1 MQFCAERLT
10 KMNDI
15 AEIKWNLNVKT
26 GTQIRK
32 LNGGNLA
39 PNIANEM
46 AGSNIRKSFKELNL
60 AFTRLHDAPL
70 VNAGCR
76 LVDISHIF
84 PLFHL
89 DENDSRNYDFSYT
102 DDYITNCIKDAGTP
116 VFYRLGE
123 SIDHSINKYK
133 INPPSDVDKWINI
146 CSNIIRHY
154 TEGLWNGFK
163 YDIKY
168 WEIWNEPECSGN
180 KKLDP
185 NAKNLMWLGTID
197 EFNEFYVK
205 TATELKKRFPHLM
218 IGGPA
223 HCNFDSESGINLNFI
238 KYCAAHKAP
247 LDFYSY
253 HCYSADPCGWIQ
265 QTPAKIRKF
274 LDDNGYPDTE
284 IHLNEWHYMP
294 ADWHRLRNDTGYK
307 THMYEEEMKGLD
319 SAAYLTTVMALWQ
332 DTPLSYGAY
341 YTCNNSNWGCY
352 INGSTRPA
360 PSWYGLKAFGEIVR
374 YPVRLQAESSVKN
387 VTVIAGEDE
396 NGEKA
401 MLISA
406 FQTGNYDY
414 RITLDTKVV
423 PEQCEIRLLDNY
435 HNLSLAEEAVVEGNT
450 ITLSSDSHSAC
461 ILIKIHKK
469 LSPTPL

>member
-1 MQFCAERLT
+1 MQKGSKE
-10 KMNDI
+10 MNDV

-32 LNGGNLA
+32 LNGGNLG

-46 AGSNIRKSFKELNL
+46 AGGNIRASFKELNL
-60 AFTRLHDAPL
+60 AFARLHDAPL
-70 VNAGCR
+70 NNAGCR

-89 DENDSRNYDFSYT
+89 DENDPRNYDFSYT
-102 DDYITNCIKDAGTP
+102 DDYIKNCIEDAGTP

-133 INPPSDVDKWINI
+133 ITPPSDVDKWINI

-168 WEIWNEPECSGN
+168 WEIWNEPECGGN

-205 TATELKKRFPHLM
+205 TATGLKKRFPHLM

-223 HCNFDSESGINLNFI
+223 HCGFDSMPDINLNFI
-238 KYCAAHKAP
+238 KYCAEHKAP

-253 HCYSADPCGWIQ
+253 HCYSADPYGWIQ
-265 QTPAKIRKF
+265 ETPAKIRKF
-274 LDDNGYPDTE
+274 LDDNGYPDAE
-284 IHLNEWHYMP
+284 IHLNEWHYFP
-294 ADWHRLRNDTGYK
+294 GDWHRLRNDPAYK

-319 SAAYLTTVMALWQ
+319 SAAYLTSVMALWQ
-332 DTPLSYGAY
+332 DTPLSYGGY
-341 YTCNNSNWGCY
+341 YTCNNSGWGCY
-352 INGSTRPA
+352 VPGTNRPT

-374 YPVRLQAESSVKN
+374 YPIRLQAESSVKN
-387 VTVIAGEDE
+387 VTVLAGEDE
-396 NGEKA
+396 NGSKA

-406 FQTGNYDY
+406 FKTGNYDY
-414 RITLDTKVV
+414 KITLDAEVA
-423 PEQCEIRLLDNY
+423 PEDCEIRLLDNY
-435 HNLSLAEEAVVEGNT
+435 HNLSLAEEAVVAGNT

-461 ILIKIHKK
+461 ILIKIRKR
-469 LSPTPL
+469 